1 MTKICGTTSTCAS
14 PRALWTTTTSRSS
27 ETTST
32 SALFPVSPPLLFSS
46 SSPTLWPPSYQDAS
60 LLSASQRN
68 PSLTLSFSK
77 ILPSPLSPRPAIFL
91 YFLFFVSVST
101 SMPSGH
107 GCCNF
112 FITRFSLSVSHY
124 LWLLHFTQALGCS
137 ASSLRFPRQLR
148 S

>member
-1 MTKICGTTSTCAS
+1 MTKIYGTTSTCAS

-77 ILPSPLSPRPAIFL
+77 ILPSPLSPYLLAQQYFFIFYFLYQFPLPCPLDMAVVIFL
-91 YFLFFVSVST
+91 SHAFL
-101 SMPSGH
+101 
-107 GCCNF
+107 
-112 FITRFSLSVSHY
+112 SLSLTIYGS
-124 LWLLHFTQALGCS
+124 FI
-137 ASSLRFPRQLR
+137 SLKRWAAQLPV
-148 S
+148 